1 MSPRIHHLA
10 LRARDPVV
18 TESFYVSVLGLS
30 VVARHADRG
39 SVWLDANGIVVMVE
53 RAEDGEPQISAGT
66 RELVAFAID
75 DLPAWRLRLAEAGVK
90 VEGETPYTIY
100 VRDPDG
106 RRVGLSTYTF
116 AR

>member
-10 LRARDPVV
+10 LRARDPVA
-18 TESFYVSVLGLS
+18 TERFYVSVLGLS

-53 RAEDGEPQISAGT
+53 RAEDGEPQISSGT

-90 VEGETPYTIY
+90 VEGETPYTVY

>member
-1 MSPRIHHLA
+1 MSLRIHHLA
-10 LRARDPVV
+10 LRAHDPAA
-18 TESFYVSVLGLS
+18 TERFYVSVLGLA

-39 SVWLDANGIVVMVE
+39 SVWLDANGVVVMVE
-53 RAEDGEPQISAGT
+53 RAEDGEPQTSAGT
-66 RELVAFAID
+66 KELVAFAID
-75 DLPAWRLRLAEAGVK
+75 DLTAWRLRLAKAGVE
-90 VEGETPYTIY
+90 VEGETPYTLY